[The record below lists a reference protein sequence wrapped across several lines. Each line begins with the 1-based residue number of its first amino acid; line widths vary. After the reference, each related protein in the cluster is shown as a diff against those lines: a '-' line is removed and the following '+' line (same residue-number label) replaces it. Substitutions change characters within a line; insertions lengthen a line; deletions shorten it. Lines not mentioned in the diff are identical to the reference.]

1 MAGKIPFALIVVLV
15 FTAAVGEKT
24 GVNSTLGVALKTAD
38 CVTEAAASDMTEIAA
53 AKIALQ
59 KGDADEKQFAD
70 QMVRDHTRTSDELK
84 GLVSRGSVQTV
95 LPTALDN
102 ASQQKIDKLNS
113 ATAASFKSVPASPGP

>member
-84 GLVSRGSVQTV
+84 GTRIPRQRSNGSAHGAGQRRRQRKAEGLGAT
-95 LPTALDN
+95 D
-102 ASQQKIDKLNS
+102 ASS
-113 ATAASFKSVPASPGP
+113 ASAPP